1 MAPSGGFFDKF
12 FGSLVKDGLPIL
24 KSVLILLAKD
34 ISIPLELFTEKKQID
49 GRSYKNILKSGSG
62 TTKFVNP
69 IDELDVAIRI
79 FKSLSD
85 SNVLIAGVTKTVEK

>member
-24 KSVLILLAKD
+24 KYVLILLAKD
-34 ISIPLELFTEKKQID
+34 DSIPLELFTEK
-49 GRSYKNILKSGSG
+49 KNILKSGSG
-62 TTKFVNP
+62 TTKSVNP
-69 IDELDVAIRI
+69 IDELDFAMRI